1 MAIDDMSYADVEAIM
16 RQEAT
21 ATHARHKRAA
31 EVVRRAA
38 EVAPAMGLIGT
49 LVGLVQ
55 MLRNLDDPAAI
66 GPGMAVALLTTF
78 YGAIMGTMVLAPLAD
93 KLERNAAEER
103 RINHLYILTVLS
115 IIRRDNPRRLEILL
129 NAVAAPED
137 RVSYFP

>member
-1 MAIDDMSYADVEAIM
+1 
-16 RQEAT
+16 
-21 ATHARHKRAA
+21 
-31 EVVRRAA
+31 
-38 EVAPAMGLIGT
+38 
-49 LVGLVQ
+49 
-55 MLRNLDDPAAI
+55 
-66 GPGMAVALLTTF
+66 
-78 YGAIMGTMVLAPLAD
+78 MVLAPLAD